1 MTVTAVAAG
10 VITGGRQETPDA
22 GHQLDGRPQLQP
34 QGRRQVGLGE
44 LGEAGAVY
52 QVVRE
57 NLGNTQGG

>member
-1 MTVTAVAAG
+1 MTTVGAG

-57 NLGNTQGG
+57 NL